1 MKDGAHT
8 VLAAAARFYTPLIV
22 LFALTLLAVRPAGA
36 GVGLLAGFAFV
47 LALIVHAL
55 VFGAGAA
62 RTAAPAFLMRVLV
75 ALGLAAATF
84 GATIP
89 RALFARELIEAG
101 LFLVTAAGGALV
113 IAVLF
118 GRAPTMRDQVS

>member
-22 LFALTLLAVRPAGA
+22 LFALTLLVVRPAGD

-47 LALIVHAL
+47 LALLVHGL

-62 RTAAPAFLMRVLV
+62 RAAAPPFIMRLLMAF
-75 ALGLAAATF
+75 GLAAATF
-84 GATIP
+84 GALVP

-101 LFLVTAAGGALV
+101 LFVVTTAGGVLV

-118 GRAPTMRDQVS
+118 GRAPTMRDHT